1 MKIPTPAPL
10 TTGAVLF
17 VGPPG
22 LTGPWEAD
30 EWRIKAAHGAL
41 GNLGKQLLATMSKS
55 VDKNPKV
62 GDCETDSTSYGTSEA
77 EADCIDSGSE
87 EANSQDA
94 SPEDSVSVS
103 ADLLGNLTFFQRASL
118 ILPAISGWAKP
129 LGLTKSLRSI
139 EQLKRQISEHPETR
153 KQAKT
158 ALTMG
163 MTTLLRN
170 SIKDFQ
176 VQDLMKLLKPEEA
189 PPSIQLSLETLCY
202 EMEQE
207 RAKQQ
212 KQKGGS
218 NAKPNAKP
226 KQSSKKTPNHG
237 AGQCPAKAQTNHG
250 AGM

>member
-10 TTGAVLF
+10 TTGAVF
-17 VGPPG
+17 KGPPG

-30 EWRIKAAHGAL
+30 EWRMKAAHGAL
-41 GNLGKQLLATMSKS
+41 GNLGKSLLATMSKS
-55 VDKNPKV
+55 VDKSPKI
-62 GDCETDSTSYGTSEA
+62 GDSETDSTSCGNSETEVEGT
-77 EADCIDSGSE
+77 DSGSE
-87 EANSQDA
+87 EANSQRA
-94 SPEDSVSVS
+94 VSKDTS
-103 ADLLGNLTFFQRASL
+103 SFPADLLGNLTFFQRASL
-118 ILPAISGWAKP
+118 ILPAVSGWAKP

-176 VQDLMKLLKPEEA
+176 VQDLMKLLKTEEA

-226 KQSSKKTPNHG
+226 KQSSKKVQVNHG
-237 AGQCPAKAQTNHG
+237 AGK
-250 AGM
+250 